1 MEVTES
7 IARAALDTLSS
18 QIAVLDSDGVIRF
31 TNRSWRSFGTDGS
44 SIHASDMRGV
54 NYLDSV
60 DPQADE
66 YAADAVAGI
75 HAVLDGDT
83 EEFSLEY
90 PCHTDDEKR
99 WFLMRATPFAIGTDQ
114 FVTVAHID
122 ITDRRLAELEAQA
135 NAERAEQGRQ
145 DLEHLID
152 RINGLVQDITSLLV
166 EATTRAEIEVGVCER
181 LAATDPYGFAWIG
194 GVDPTG
200 ERIEPSAAAGSAD
213 VAAGDIEP
221 PSTAADDPIARAMTE
236 RDVRVVTATEPGF
249 EELPDGDDFDSLVAV
264 PLVRPDTCYG
274 VLVVYANGAANV
286 DERERIVLGALGR
299 AIANAINALES
310 KRTLAADSVVE
321 LQFTVED
328 EGLLECQ
335 LTANETATLSYSG
348 SVYQP
353 DGTLRMFYTV
363 EGTDPDAVVATAET
377 HPTVG
382 EVRRLAAYDDEL
394 LLQLTV
400 EDSLVSTLADRG
412 AATQAITSEDGVARF
427 TVEISRD
434 TDARD
439 LFEVVED
446 RYENTE
452 LVGYHEHER
461 PVQTRQEFRANLTD
475 RLTDRQLTALRTAYH
490 SGFFDWPRA
499 VDGDELAA
507 MMDISR
513 STFHQHLRVAE
524 RKVLDAFFEQS

>member
-18 QIAVLDSDGVIRF
+18 QIAVLDDDGVIRF
-31 TNRSWRSFGTDGS
+31 TNRSWRSFGAEGS
-44 SIHASDMRGV
+44 GVSASDMRGV
-54 NYLDSV
+54 NYFDSV
-60 DPQADE
+60 DPQADD
-66 YAADAVAGI
+66 YADEAVSGI
-75 HAVLDGDT
+75 HAVLDGET

-99 WFLMRATPFAIGTDQ
+99 WFLMRATPFTIGTDE

-135 NAERAEQGRQ
+135 HAEQAEQGRQ
-145 DLEHLID
+145 DLEHLVD
-152 RINGLVQDITSLLV
+152 RINGLVQDITRLLV
-166 EATTRAEIEVGVCER
+166 EATTRAEIETGVCER
-181 LAATDPYGFAWIG
+181 LAATDPYSYAWIG
-194 GVDPTG
+194 DINPASDRV
-200 ERIEPSAAAGSAD
+200 EPSASAGSANVSFD
-213 VAAGDIEP
+213 DIEGP
-221 PSTAADDPIARAMTE
+221 LEGSSDPIVQAMTDREVRVVPADDPAFE
-236 RDVRVVTATEPGF
+236 GLPGQAEF
-249 EELPDGDDFDSLVAV
+249 ESLVAV

-274 VLVVYANGAANV
+274 VLVAYADEATGV

-328 EGLLECQ
+328 ADLVECRLSAGTESTLE
-335 LTANETATLSYSG
+335 YSG
-348 SVYQP
+348 SVYQS

-363 EGTDPDAVVATAET
+363 AGTDPDPVLEAARAHPAVDD
-377 HPTVG
+377 
-382 EVRRLAAYDDEL
+382 VRRLAEYDDEL
-394 LLQLTV
+394 LLQMTV
-400 EDSLVSTLADRG
+400 TESLVATLADRG
-412 AATQAITSEDGVARF
+412 GATQAITSEDGVARF

-446 RYENTE
+446 RYTETE

-461 PVQTRQEFRANLTD
+461 PVQTRQEFRADLTD

-499 VDGDELAA
+499 VDGDELAT

-524 RKVLDAFFEQS
+524 RKVLDAFFERT

>member
-18 QIAVLDSDGVIRF
+18 QIAVLDDDGVIRF
-31 TNRSWRSFGTDGS
+31 TNRSWRSFGAAGS
-44 SIHASDMRGV
+44 SVTASDMRGV

-66 YAADAVAGI
+66 YADEAVDGI

-90 PCHTDDEKR
+90 PCHTEEEKR
-99 WFLMRATPFAIGTDQ
+99 WFLMRATPFSIGADQ

-135 NAERAEQGRQ
+135 HAERAEEGRQ

-166 EATTRAEIEVGVCER
+166 EATTRAEIETGVCER
-181 LAATDPYGFAWIG
+181 LAATDPYGYAWIG
-194 GVDPTG
+194 EADPSSD
-200 ERIEPSAAAGSAD
+200 RIEPAASAGSDD
-213 VAAGDIEP
+213 VDIDDIEG
-221 PSTAADDPIARAMTE
+221 PSTDADGPIARAMTE
-236 RDVRVVTATEPGF
+236 QEVTVVAATDPGF
-249 EELPDGDDFDSLVAV
+249 AALPGATDFESLVAV
-264 PLVRPDTCYG
+264 PLVRADTCYG
-274 VLVVYANGAANV
+274 VLVVYADGATEV
-286 DERERIVLGALGR
+286 DDRERVVLGALGR

-328 EGLLECQ
+328 EGLLECE
-335 LTANETATLSYSG
+335 LTVDATATLSYSG

-363 EGTDPDAVVATAET
+363 AGSDPSAVVAAAES
-377 HPTVG
+377 HPAVG
-382 EVRRLAAYDDEL
+382 EVRRLAEYDDEL
-394 LLQLTV
+394 LLQMTV
-400 EDSLVSTLADRG
+400 DDSLVATLADRG
-412 AATQAITSEDGVARF
+412 GATQEITSEDGVARF

-446 RYENTE
+446 RYAETE

-461 PVQTRQEFRANLTD
+461 PVQTRQEFRANLTE

-524 RKVLDAFFEQS
+524 RKVLDAFFQQS

>member
-18 QIAVLDSDGVIRF
+18 QIAVLDAEGVIRF
-31 TNRSWRSFGTDGS
+31 TNRSWRTVGDDGS
-44 SIHASDMRGV
+44 SVPAGDMHGV
-54 NYLDSV
+54 NYFDAV
-60 DPQADE
+60 DPRADD
-66 YAADAVAGI
+66 YAADAVRGI
-75 HAVLDGDT
+75 RAVLDGKR

-99 WFLMRATPFAIGTDQ
+99 WFLMRVTPFTIGADE

-135 NAERAEQGRQ
+135 HAERAEEGRQ

-152 RINGLVQDITSLLV
+152 RINGLVQDITTLLV
-166 EATTRAEIEVGVCER
+166 EATSRTEVERGVCER
-181 LAATDPYGFAWIG
+181 LAATDSYAFAWIG
-194 GVDPTG
+194 TADPSSD
-200 ERIEPSAAAGSAD
+200 RIEPTASAGREGLAVDPVAG
-213 VAAGDIEP
+213 
-221 PSTAADDPIARAMTE
+221 ADDPIVRAMADRE
-236 RDVRVVTATEPGF
+236 VRVVTDDDRPF
-249 EELPDGDDFDSLVAV
+249 DELSDAAGVASRVVV

-274 VLVVYANGAANV
+274 VVVAYMAGRAGV
-286 DERERIVLGALGR
+286 DERERVVLAALGR
-299 AIANAINALES
+299 AIANAFNALES

-328 EGLLECQ
+328 ESLLESR
-335 LTANETATLSYSG
+335 LTADADATLTYSG
-348 SVYQP
+348 SIYQS

-363 EGTDPDAVVATAET
+363 EGADAAAVLDAAQSHPDI
-377 HPTVG
+377 G
-382 EVRRLAAYDDEL
+382 ELHCLSEYDEEL
-394 LLQLTV
+394 LLQMTV
-400 EDSLVSTLADRG
+400 DDSLVATLADRG
-412 AATQAITSEDGVARF
+412 GATQEITSEDGVARF

-439 LFEVVED
+439 LFELVDGRYD
-446 RYENTE
+446 RTE

-461 PVQTRQEFRANLTD
+461 PVQTRQEFRADLTD

-499 VDGDELAA
+499 VDGDELAE
-507 MMDISR
+507 MMDIAR

-524 RKVLDAFFEQS
+524 RKVLEAFFERS

>member
-18 QIAVLDSDGVIRF
+18 QIAVLDEDGVIRF
-31 TNRSWRSFGTDGS
+31 TNRSWRQFGDES
-44 SIHASDMRGV
+44 SVTASDMRGV
-54 NYLDSV
+54 NYFDSV

-66 YAADAVAGI
+66 YAGEAVEGI
-75 HAVLDGDT
+75 RAVLAAET

-90 PCHTDDEKR
+90 PCHSEDEKR
-99 WFLMRATPFAIGTDQ
+99 WFLMRATPFTIGADQ

-145 DLEHLID
+145 DLEHLVD
-152 RINGLVQDITSLLV
+152 RINGLVQDITTLLV
-166 EATTRAEIEVGVCER
+166 EATTRSEIETGVCER
-181 LAATDPYGFAWIG
+181 IAATDPYGFAWLG
-194 GVDPTG
+194 TVDPSSD
-200 ERIEPSAAAGSAD
+200 RLEPVAAAGAAD
-213 VAAGDIEP
+213 VATDDIEGP
-221 PSTAADDPIARAMTE
+221 LEDADDPIARAK
-236 RDVRVVTATEPGF
+236 RDRTVVVVGADDPGF
-249 EELPDGDDFDSLVAV
+249 TDLPGETGYESLVAV

-274 VLVVYANGAANV
+274 VLVAYAATTASI
-286 DERERIVLGALGR
+286 DDRERIVLGALGR

-321 LQFTVED
+321 LQFTVDD
-328 EGLLECQ
+328 EALLECQ
-335 LTANETATLSYSG
+335 LSTGVEATLAYSG
-348 SVYQP
+348 SVYQS
-353 DGTLRMFYTV
+353 DGSLRMFYTV
-363 EGTDPDAVVATAET
+363 QGTDGDAVVDAARA
-377 HPTVG
+377 HAAVG
-382 EVRRLAAYDDEL
+382 EVRQLAEYDDEH
-394 LLQLTV
+394 LLQMTV
-400 EDSLVSTLADRG
+400 ADSLVATLADRG
-412 AATQAITSEDGVARF
+412 AATQAISSENGVARF

-439 LFEVVED
+439 LFDLVED

-461 PVQTRQEFRANLTD
+461 PVQTRQEFRADLTD

-507 MMDISR
+507 TMDISR

-524 RKVLDAFFEQS
+524 RKVLDAFFEQA